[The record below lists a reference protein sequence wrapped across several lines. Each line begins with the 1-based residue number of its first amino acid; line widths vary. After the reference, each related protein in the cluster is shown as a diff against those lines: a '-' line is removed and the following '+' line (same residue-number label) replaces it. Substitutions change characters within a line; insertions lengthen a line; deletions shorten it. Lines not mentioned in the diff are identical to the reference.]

1 MHLLGRFTNPPAPL
15 EAVFEALPDEP
26 IEPSMPP
33 EPPPTPTGRLG
44 NGEVKRAVV
53 KALAEADRPMR
64 AADIHLA
71 VERLIGRPISKNSVG
86 WCLGVGAKGKEPR
99 FERVA
104 YGSYRLVL
112 QT

>member
-1 MHLLGRFTNPPAPL
+1 MHLLGHFTNPSAPL
-15 EAVFEALPDEP
+15 VAVFEALPDVPLEP
-26 IEPSMPP
+26 AEQPTLPP
-33 EPPPTPTGRLG
+33 ETGRLG

-71 VERLIGRPISKNSVG
+71 VERLLGRPISKNSVG
-86 WCLGVGAKGKEPR
+86 WCLAAGAKGKVPR
-99 FERVA
+99 FERAA
-104 YGSYRLVL
+104 YGSYRLVS